1 MLHEIIIFLST
12 YFYELF
18 YVTSSVIYQRNDNHL
33 EFLEKQNLTQ
43 VCSVM
48 KTCAGNDLSR
58 RRTKSVRS
66 VMMTWGSQ
74 GETRLCSSMNSSR
87 SANIIVFSSEYAY
100 TMRICVSVS
109 CTHLELKHWNFS
121 VASPKCMNN

>member
-58 RRTKSVRS
+58 RRTKTVMT

-74 GETRLCSSMNSSR
+74 GETSLCSMNSSR

-109 CTHLELKHWNFS
+109 CTHLELKH
-121 VASPKCMNN
+121 

>member
-43 VCSVM
+43 VYSVM
-48 KTCAGNDLSR
+48 KTSAGNDLSR
-58 RRTKSVRS
+58 RRTKSVMT
-66 VMMTWGSQ
+66 VMMTWAA
-74 GETRLCSSMNSSR
+74 RVR
-87 SANIIVFSSEYAY
+87 RVSA
-100 TMRICVSVS
+100 
-109 CTHLELKHWNFS
+109 
-121 VASPKCMNN
+121 PQ

>member
-1 MLHEIIIFLST
+1 MLHEISIFLST

-33 EFLEKQNLTQ
+33 EFLDKQNLTQ

-58 RRTKSVRS
+58 RRTKTVMT
-66 VMMTWGSQ
+66 VMMTS
-74 GETRLCSSMNSSR
+74 LCSMNSSR

-109 CTHLELKHWNFS
+109 CTHLELKH
-121 VASPKCMNN
+121 